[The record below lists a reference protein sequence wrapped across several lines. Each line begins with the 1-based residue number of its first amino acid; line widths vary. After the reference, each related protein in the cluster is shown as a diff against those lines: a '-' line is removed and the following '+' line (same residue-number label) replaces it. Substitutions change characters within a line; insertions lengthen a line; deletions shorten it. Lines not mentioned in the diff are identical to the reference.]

1 MEPSSNATDGNAS
14 AKVMVIEDEPLLSE
28 LLTMALKAE
37 GWQVVTAS
45 HGVDALSL
53 AKRERPDVAIVDV
66 MIPGID
72 GVEVV
77 RRMRARGDDTLVLF
91 LTAKDALD
99 DKIAGLSAGGDDYV
113 TKPFSLEEV
122 MLRVRGMIARRVEPK
137 GDPGEQ
143 LLKVGDL
150 ELDPRTYEAAR
161 AGTLI
166 ELTATEFALLQ
177 YLMENPRHVLSKAQ
191 ILDRVWGYDFGGNAN
206 VVEIYISY
214 LRKKIDALGPP
225 MIHTLRSVGYSI
237 RPAEPQEENA
247 T

>member
-1 MEPSSNATDGNAS
+1 
-14 AKVMVIEDEPLLSE
+14 MVVEDEPLLSE
-28 LLTMALKAE
+28 LLSMACKAE

-45 HGVDALSL
+45 HGVDALNL
-53 AKRERPDVAIVDV
+53 AKKEQPNVAIVDI

-77 RRMRARGDDTLVLF
+77 QRMRARGDKTLVLF
-91 LTAKDALD
+91 LTAKDTLD

-122 MLRVRGMIARRVEPK
+122 ILRVKGMVARRVEPK
-137 GDPGEQ
+137 AHGPEGS
-143 LLKVGDL
+143 LTVGDL
-150 ELDPRTYEAAR
+150 TLNPQTYEAVR
-161 AGTLI
+161 AGTSI

-225 MIHTLRSVGYSI
+225 MIHTLRGVGYSI
-237 RPAEPQEENA
+237 RPAEKPAQSDL
-247 T
+247 

>member
-1 MEPSSNATDGNAS
+1 MERSSKTAEPAT
-14 AKVMVIEDEPLLSE
+14 AKIMVIEDEPLLSE
-28 LLTMALKAE
+28 LLSMACKSE

-45 HGVDALSL
+45 HGVDALNI
-53 AKRERPDVAIVDV
+53 AKREQPDVAIVDV

-77 RRMRARGDDTLVLF
+77 RRLRARGDDTLVLF
-91 LTAKDALD
+91 LTAKDTLD

-122 MLRVRGMIARRVEPK
+122 ILRVKGMVARRLEPK
-137 GDPGEQ
+137 AHESEE
-143 LLKVGDL
+143 LLTVGDL
-150 ELDPRTYEAAR
+150 TLNPQTYEAVR
-161 AGTLI
+161 AETPI

-177 YLMENPRHVLSKAQ
+177 YLMENPRHVLSKTQ
-191 ILDRVWGYDFGGNAN
+191 ILQRVWGYDFGGNAN

-225 MIHTLRSVGYSI
+225 MIHTLRGVGYSI
-237 RPAEPQEENA
+237 RPAETRTENDV
-247 T
+247 